1 MRLAVFFIGMLLLA
15 GCAKEEGARQV
26 VLYTSQDHVYS
37 EPILKEFS
45 KEKGIPAKAV
55 YDSESAK
62 TAGLANRLRFEKAN
76 PVCDVFWNNEEMH
89 TWRLAREEVLEKWI
103 AVGYRT
109 RRLVINTN
117 LLALNE
123 RPASLLELTNSAWQG
138 KFVIAYPLFGTTGLH
153 FAALRQHWGMEQWE
167 KWCRGLV
174 ENEAKVVDG
183 NSVVVKMVGS
193 GEAAIGLTDSD
204 DIVAGQ
210 KQGFPIIALPLWPES
225 VAIPNTIALV
235 KGAPNPEG
243 ASELVEY
250 LSSRPVLEKLVQTGA
265 LEGTDIETVQD
276 ETLRVNWNEILDSY
290 DEAVEF
296 LKEVFVRS

>member
-1 MRLAVFFIGMLLLA
+1 
-15 GCAKEEGARQV
+15 
-26 VLYTSQDHVYS
+26 
-37 EPILKEFS
+37 
-45 KEKGIPAKAV
+45 
-55 YDSESAK
+55 
-62 TAGLANRLRFEKAN
+62 
-76 PVCDVFWNNEEMH
+76 MH

-193 GEAAIGLTDSD
+193 GEVAIGLTDSD

-265 LEGTDIETVQD
+265 LEGIDIETVED